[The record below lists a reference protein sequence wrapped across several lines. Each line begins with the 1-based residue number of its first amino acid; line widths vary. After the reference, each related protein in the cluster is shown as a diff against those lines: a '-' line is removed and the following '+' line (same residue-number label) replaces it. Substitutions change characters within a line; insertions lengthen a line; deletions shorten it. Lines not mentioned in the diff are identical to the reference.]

1 VSAARPLAALLLA
14 AAVSSMASC
23 GAARPLTRTEAWLG
37 TVCSITVYRQPPK
50 GLLDKAFARIA
61 EIDARMGPDR
71 PGSELDPI
79 AAAAG
84 KAAVKVTPDVFKVI
98 QASLAYSRLMDGAF
112 DVSIGPL
119 VKLWGI
125 GLGGTGRVPPQ
136 PEIEKARALVD
147 YRRIELDPAASTVR
161 LRDPGMSLDLGGIAK
176 GYAADEAA
184 AILRDGGVKS
194 AIIDLGGNILVIG
207 SRPGGGKWR
216 IGIQDPDKQRGE
228 YLGIVDVSDA
238 TVVTSGVYE
247 RYFIKDG
254 VRYHHIL
261 DPKTG
266 APARTGLL
274 STTVVTR
281 QSMEADALAKI
292 FVLGVE
298 RGMAL
303 VKSLPGVQAIFV
315 TEDHKVIIS
324 PGLASI
330 FRVTSPAYTLV
341 PPGSQ

>member
-1 VSAARPLAALLLA
+1 MSPARRLAAPALA
-14 AAVSSMASC
+14 AALVSLVSC
-23 GAARPLTRTEAWLG
+23 GAPRPLSRSESWLG
-37 TVCSITVYRQPPK
+37 TVCTITVYGQPPK
-50 GLLDKAFARIA
+50 GLLDRAFARIA

-71 PGSELDPI
+71 AGSELDPI

-84 KAAVKVTPDVFKVI
+84 KSAVKVTPDVFKVI
-98 QASLAYSRLMDGAF
+98 QASLEYSRLMGGAF
-112 DVSIGPL
+112 DVSVGPL

-125 GLGGTGRVPPQ
+125 GLGGAGRVPPQ
-136 PEIEKARALVD
+136 QEIERARALVD
-147 YRRIELDPAASTVR
+147 YRRIELDAAASTVR

-176 GYAADEAA
+176 GYAADEVA

-207 SRPGGGKWR
+207 SRPAGGKWR
-216 IGIQDPDKQRGE
+216 IGIQDPDKARGE
-228 YLGIVDVSDA
+228 YLGIVEVSDA

-274 STTVVTR
+274 STTIVTR
-281 QSMEADALAKI
+281 QSMGADALAKV

-303 VKSLPGVQAIFV
+303 IKSLPGVEAIFV
-315 TEDHKVIIS
+315 TEDRKVIVS

-330 FRVTSPAYTLV
+330 FRVTSPAYALAEAG
-341 PPGSQ
+341 PH

>member
-1 VSAARPLAALLLA
+1 VSAAGRLAAPVLA
-14 AAVSSMASC
+14 AALASLVSC
-23 GAARPLTRTEAWLG
+23 GAPRPLSRSEAWLG

-50 GLLDKAFARIA
+50 GLLDKAFARLA

-79 AAAAG
+79 GAAAG
-84 KAAVKVTPDVFKVI
+84 KPAVKVTPDVFKVI
-98 QASLAYSRLMDGAF
+98 QTSLEYSRLMGGAF
-112 DVSIGPL
+112 DVSVGPL

-136 PEIEKARALVD
+136 QEIERARALVD
-147 YRRIELDPAASTVR
+147 YRRIELDAAASTVR

-176 GYAADEAA
+176 GYAADEVA
-184 AILRDGGVKS
+184 AILRSGGVKS
-194 AIIDLGGNILVIG
+194 AIVDLGGNILVVG
-207 SRPGGGKWR
+207 SRPDGGKWR
-216 IGIQDPDKQRGE
+216 IGIQDPDKPRGE
-228 YLGIVDVSDA
+228 YLGIVEVSDS

-274 STTVVTR
+274 STTIVTR
-281 QSMEADALAKI
+281 QSMAADALAKV

-303 VKSLPGVQAIFV
+303 VRSLPGVEAIFV
-315 TEDHKVIIS
+315 TEDHTVIVS
-324 PGLASI
+324 PGLAPI
-330 FRVTSPAYTLV
+330 FRVTSAAYTLQQT
-341 PPGSQ
+341 GSR